1 MSENRSL
8 NDKMKTLINQFDNPY
23 DTSRSYLDHEPG
35 TRVAV
40 DHKTFSELLNDKNKL
55 ASRVRELEQG
65 KSKAAEDRYWS
76 LFLAIVY
83 STPLLAEEAAQRAA
97 DYYREGTRVMREI
110 TE

>member
-1 MSENRSL
+1 MSENKDLNETMKALRS
-8 NDKMKTLINQFDNPY
+8 QFDNPY
-23 DTSRSYLDHEPG
+23 DTSRSHLDYDPG
-35 TRVAV
+35 TIVPV